1 VIALLDSFRKGT
13 TAVVEKFTSGD
24 DKTAKVIAHFTGEKK
39 KILKSELDNRKA
51 RIQQEENL
59 LRDKIKKLTTLKRST
74 ISLEEKY
81 KELAKQK
88 RLELVE
94 SYRKVITKLKLSPL
108 IEAFDVDTKKR
119 VLITTRPLTVKK
131 DNWKKLKVAGVYQIR
146 LDFSVPSH
154 TQGIE
159 ILNLTQNYNEF
170 QSPHINR
177 TSPCWGNLG
186 PDIEKEFKTQDI
198 YELVMDMI
206 EYITSPHDADGY
218 ISMPNKG
225 KDSGWE
231 QFFKEAKPRPPKYSF
246 EKYEQEN
253 KEKGISGI
261 MTSTGGA
268 IQYEA
273 IASGIAPYGSLV
285 TPSIQFQ
292 NGLQQFA
299 NQQQGALQQAQLEQA
314 YTQMAYTTSTFTGGS
329 GGGGGGQV
337 GGHQWMV
344 VSPYVNHQ
352 PVSRYQEEIKQHLM
366 RMGFREES
374 AWHYLQMVAP
384 EGSRFASRLELRMN
398 TPEEVILFVYRENIA
413 PMAEMMM
420 NPETPPAMPE
430 SRVQIERFFVN
441 TTDLTRQG
449 LEDIKRNHV
458 MTYRVQPH
466 DYMGPQEGV
475 GPPPSVPG
483 PSTSVSESVDIFPST
498 SVSASPSA
506 SPSPAPEEEGAPDP
520 RWRDTAIREAARE
533 RMMEEIAKRSSE
545 PEVDLDMDSLDE
557 LKRKLARG

>member
-1 VIALLDSFRKGT
+1 MSGILDSFRRGT
-13 TAVVEKFTSGD
+13 TAAFKGFTSGD

-39 KILKSELDNRKA
+39 KILKSELENRKA

-108 IEAFDVDTKKR
+108 IESFDVDTKKR
-119 VLITTRPLTVKK
+119 VLITTKPLSVKK
-131 DNWKKLKVAGVYQIR
+131 DNWKKARIAGVYQIR

-159 ILNLTQNYNEF
+159 ILNLMQNYDNY
-170 QSPHINR
+170 QSPHINV

-218 ISMPNKG
+218 INMPGKG
-225 KDSGWE
+225 KNTGWE
-231 QFFKEAKPRPPKYSF
+231 QFFKAAKPRPVKYSF

-253 KEKGISGI
+253 KEKRIPGVE
-261 MTSTGGA
+261 MAGGT
-268 IQYEA
+268 
-273 IASGIAPYGSLV
+273 IAYGSIPGIAPYGSLV
-285 TPSIQFQ
+285 SS
-292 NGLQQFA
+292 GLQEYDE
-299 NQQQGALQQAQLEQA
+299 NPQQQQAQGQA
-314 YTQMAYTTSTFTGGS
+314 LTENQLYQTYNQLYSNMTAVTATGTAL
-329 GGGGGGQV
+329 GGGGGGS
-337 GGHQWMV
+337 GGWMTV
-344 VSPYVNHQ
+344 TPYSNRQ

-384 EGSRFASRLELRMN
+384 EGSVFARRLELIISGDSEI
-398 TPEEVILFVYRENIA
+398 TLFVYREPIQPVSMVREGDIPTA
-413 PMAEMMM
+413 SISMA
-420 NPETPPAMPE
+420 T
-430 SRVQIERFFVN
+430 ERLFVN
-441 TTDLTRQG
+441 VSDLTSRG
-449 LEDIKRNHV
+449 LEELRREHR
-458 MTYRVQPH
+458 MTYLVQPH
-466 DYMGPQEGV
+466 DFT
-475 GPPPSVPG
+475 GPPQRPMSPPPPEEMTPR
-483 PSTSVSESVDIFPST
+483 PSTSVTPSISPSISL

-506 SPSPAPEEEGAPDP
+506 APEEEGAPDP
-520 RWRDTAIREAARE
+520 RWSDNAMREE
-533 RMMEEIAKRSSE
+533 RRRIMEEATKRP
-545 PEVDLDMDSLDE
+545 PEDMDSLEE